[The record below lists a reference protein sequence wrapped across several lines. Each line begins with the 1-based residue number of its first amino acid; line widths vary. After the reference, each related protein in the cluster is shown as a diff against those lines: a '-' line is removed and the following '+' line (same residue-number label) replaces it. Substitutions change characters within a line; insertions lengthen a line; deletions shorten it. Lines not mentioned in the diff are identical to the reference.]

1 MKIDSA
7 SLTGNYDIASA
18 LQTVTDSSEGE
29 SFKTQLENAQAAGD
43 DDAIKD
49 VCKQFEA
56 MFINLLLKQMR
67 NTIQEG
73 GLTEKSQ
80 ARETF
85 EGMLDE
91 EMANHIA
98 EGGGIGI
105 ADLMAKALTRQA
117 YSHSDEEIADDT
129 ASIDQSMMD
138 LITSDK

>member
-1 MKIDSA
+1 MKIDSS
-7 SLTGNYDIASA
+7 SLSGNYDVASA
-18 LQTVTDSSEGE
+18 LQTVTDSSEGKD
-29 SFKTQLENAQAAGD
+29 FKTQLENAQAAGD
-43 DDAIKD
+43 DEAIRD

-56 MFINLLLKQMR
+56 LFINMLLKQMR
-67 NTIQEG
+67 NTVQEG

-91 EMANHIA
+91 ETANNIA

-117 YSHSDEEIADDT
+117 YANSEETVSDDQSS
-129 ASIDQSMMD
+129 SIDQLMMD
-138 LITSDK
+138 ILTTK